1 MILLLTASERSQEC
15 ATALQVATGQ
25 PTHCVG
31 ALFDAIGRLRS
42 SEYQAAVLDQ
52 CVLDADP
59 EQADLLIQHLGTA
72 TPVYVHGALA
82 GIERIV
88 GDVRTALSRRQIE
101 ICNARNHAESA
112 LRSELRE
119 PLTALLL
126 NCDLLLEMSTL
137 DQGAR
142 SKIEAIQEMGRHLA
156 DRLEVHD
163 TTATHA

>member
-52 CVLDADP
+52 CVLDADL
-59 EQADLLIQHLGTA
+59 EQADLLIRHLGTA
-72 TPVYVHGALA
+72 TPVYVNGALA

-88 GDVRTALSRRQIE
+88 DDVRTALSRRQIE
-101 ICNARNHAESA
+101 ICNARNYAESA
-112 LRSELRE
+112 LRSELRA

-126 NCDLLLEMSTL
+126 NCDLLLEMTL
-137 DQGAR
+137 DRGAR
-142 SKIEAIQEMGRHLA
+142 SKIEVIQEMGRHMA
-156 DRLEVHD
+156 DCLEVHD